1 MEILAQSLTSFP
13 ANLSDQISLKAIH
26 PEDLRL
32 ELAGELSRGE
42 RRVYDIVYP
51 WLMRKVRQGVAAYLT
66 LSREWL
72 ARECR
77 VSIST
82 VARAFAAFRRLGL
95 LIVKERWRRVG
106 NLRRQVSNLLALPF
120 QRPLVPPTERAWR
133 RSHPER
139 VKADSQTPILKKKTL
154 NKVAFG
160 SILFQKRPATDHNL
174 ATKSGPDILKE
185 WAKRGL
191 PPSDPNRHVPT
202 RREENLL

>member
-1 MEILAQSLTSFP
+1 MEILAQSLISFP
-13 ANLSDQISLKAIH
+13 ANPSDQISLEAIH

-42 RRVYDIVYP
+42 RRVYDKCWT
-51 WLMRKVRQGVAAYLT
+51 WLTRRDAPLYLT
-66 LSREWL
+66 LSRPWL

-95 LIVKERWRRVG
+95 LIVKERWRWVG

-139 VKADSQTPILKKKTL
+139 VKADSQTPIRKKKTL

-160 SILFQKRPATDHNL
+160 SILLQKRPATDHNP
-174 ATKSGPDILKE
+174 AAKSGPDILKE
-185 WAKRGL
+185 WAKRGNAL
-191 PPSDPNRHVPT
+191 PNA
-202 RREENLL
+202 